1 MMRLLLVATLLALA
15 ACGSREPAPA
25 PTSPPTA
32 AAPPPPAAPAPSEVE
47 QATRS
52 QESGAENGAGDSA
65 NASLERIAAVSGG
78 TALPEG
84 KWQAGTNYNV
94 LVPAQPTSAGPGKV
108 EVMEI
113 FWLACPHCHE
123 LEPFLQGW
131 LKNKPAWVEFVRVPV
146 IWQAVHRAHARLYY
160 TLDALGRL
168 DLVPKAMDTMVKD
181 HNLLVGESDEDTQRL
196 MQKWAVAQG
205 VSAADFANAYGSF
218 TVNANLQRAEELT
231 NRYRVEGVPFI
242 VVNGKYTTDVAHAA
256 DDSHAADAAHASG
269 EARLIELI
277 GDLSAAEHHR

>member
-25 PTSPPTA
+25 PTTAAPTA
-32 AAPPPPAAPAPSEVE
+32 APAPPPAAPAASEVE

-65 NASLERIAAVSGG
+65 NASLERIAGVSGG
-78 TALPEG
+78 SALPEG

-94 LVPAQPTSAGPGKV
+94 LVPAQPTSAAPGKV

-113 FWLACPHCHE
+113 FWLACPHCYE

-131 LKNKPAWVEFVRVPV
+131 LKNKPPWVDFVRVPV

-181 HNLLVGESDEDTQRL
+181 RNLLVGESDEDTQRL

-205 VSAADFANAYGSF
+205 VSAADFSTAYGSF

-231 NRYRVEGVPFI
+231 NRYRVEGVPFV
-242 VVNGKYTTDVAHAA
+242 VVNGKYTTDV
-256 DDSHAADAAHASG
+256 SHAGG